1 MIEKSFWSE
10 IITRLS
16 LLFCHFVLACLCPAY
31 IYSFYI
37 PVVFFCELL
46 NFLSSVVGVKLD
58 LEAWTDKFKILAS
71 NHTDSRQGSNTV
83 KYICL
88 I

>member
-1 MIEKSFWSE
+1 MIEKSFRSE

-31 IYSFYI
+31 IYISI
-37 PVVFFCELL
+37 VFFCELL